1 MFLYK
6 IKNHTNHNLLIVSNY
21 VLSLLW
27 HIFLMSHFCKTT
39 NALTLILSIR
49 FLTEGID
56 IIYSKYWL
64 QINICSFS
72 KHAIIIYIMM
82 RFF

>member
-1 MFLYK
+1 MFLYR

-21 VLSLLW
+21 VLITFMTHFVVVSL
-27 HIFLMSHFCKTT
+27 
-39 NALTLILSIR
+39 LTLILSIR
-49 FLTEGID
+49 FITEGIG

-64 QINICSFS
+64 QINICRLS

-82 RFF
+82 RFKKYL